1 MTEDELVSLLA
12 LKDVYI
18 DICWHDAQSVWS
30 GALVW
35 KKENSVS
42 VTEYSDS
49 RSRVLHELARI
60 GLEDAYDGTGI
71 KQNEDY
77 REQSSPA
84 TSAGATADHRDY
96 PEEQDTGRR

>member
-1 MTEDELVSLLA
+1 VTEDELVALLA
-12 LKDVYI
+12 LKGILIDV
-18 DICWHDAQSVWS
+18 CWLGEQEVWS

-35 KKENSVS
+35 TKENIVS
-42 VTEYSDS
+42 ATEYSDS
-49 RSRVLHELARI
+49 RARVLHEIAIATLR
-60 GLEDAYDGTGI
+60 DAYDGTGI

>member
-1 MTEDELVSLLA
+1 MTEDELVALLA
-12 LKDVYI
+12 LKGVLIDV
-18 DICWHDAQSVWS
+18 CWLGEQEVWS

-35 KKENSVS
+35 TKENTVS

-84 TSAGATADHRDY
+84 TRAGATTDYRDY
-96 PEEQDTGRR
+96 PEEQDTRRR